1 MNAQY
6 SGTVQALDVV
16 LSAIAVSPSAIN
28 AGPHP
33 GRQPGWTAMSRY
45 ASSPAATLAATLA
58 NASTA
63 GRRSSAR
70 QATHSEVGGT
80 PRAGTNTV
88 PGRALNASADAGH
101 RPMPR
106 PATMYSRHSSIV
118 RASAP
123 TEGTP
128 PPGRGT
134 ASQSS
139 LNTDGTHPSTDSGA
153 ATHGSPATSARS
165 STDREASG

>member
-1 MNAQY
+1 
-6 SGTVQALDVV
+6 
-16 LSAIAVSPSAIN
+16 
-28 AGPHP
+28 
-33 GRQPGWTAMSRY
+33 MSRY
-45 ASSPAATLAATLA
+45 ASAPAAPAPAAPAPAAPAPAAPAPAATLAATLA
-58 NASTA
+58 KASTA

-88 PGRALNASADAGH
+88 PGRALNASAEAGH

-123 TEGTP
+123 TTGTP

-165 STDREASG
+165 SEEREASG